1 METKMTTEEIID
13 DIFTTSEKCNELLK
27 EKLEKTKKYTN
38 ILNDIYG
45 KYIGQYIDFSDFLDR
60 GGFFG
65 GFESA
70 YIHNYWCVIPI
81 VYYINKN
88 GSPSKRKYTTF
99 EKDTKRVINL
109 LNNKI

>member
-1 METKMTTEEIID
+1 METKMTAEEIID
-13 DIFTTSEKCNELLK
+13 DIFATSEKCNELLK
-27 EKLEKTKKYTN
+27 EKLEKTKKYTK

-45 KYIGQYIDFSDFLDR
+45 KYIGQYIDFSDSLNR

-70 YIHNYWCVIPI
+70 YIHHYWCVIPI
-81 VYYINKN
+81 VYHINKN

-99 EKDTKRVINL
+99 ERNVRTVIEL
-109 LNNKI
+109 LKIK